1 MSDKAKLDEA
11 TIDMV
16 AAISHEAR
24 REYRA
29 RMGISEQNT
38 GKLNPQPWEF
48 ISPPD
53 KAKCVER
60 VQELVKKPKSKNR
73 PENEGLI
80 FDVVAKA
87 LLSELK

>member
-1 MSDKAKLDEA
+1 MSKELDA
-11 TIDMV
+11 QTIDMV

-29 RMGISEQNT
+29 RMGISEQDT

-53 KAKCVER
+53 RSACVER
-60 VQELVKKPKSKNR
+60 VEELVKKPKAKNR
-73 PENEGLI
+73 AENEGLI

-87 LLSELK
+87 LLAELK